1 MKGHLLKFTFLIRCV
16 FRKDIIWRRKV
27 ARILIVEDS
36 NFIRSKIRDAVTQGG
51 HTVVGEAENGV
62 HAINMY
68 AVIKPDI
75 VTMDIT
81 MPILDG
87 LETLKKIMKLDSDCN
102 VIMVSAMG
110 QQMIVVNAIK
120 LGAKHFIVKPIIYPE
135 LLRVID
141 EVIEHKAAA
150 TKNKPSSFSSDT
162 SEIKIHNI
170 TGTFIIDFPQPV
182 SDKAMH
188 KFITVVEGLLYIEP
202 LKLVIDFK
210 NIEYI
215 DPAKLQEINNVI
227 ADVRNKGGE
236 VTIYSQ
242 SNKFIDQLQTTR
254 LPQLTMIKNK
264 NTEQL

>member
-1 MKGHLLKFTFLIRCV
+1 M
-16 FRKDIIWRRKV
+16 

-81 MPILDG
+81 MPIMDG
-87 LETLKKIMKLDSDCN
+87 IETLRKIMKLDPDCN

-110 QQMIVVNAIK
+110 QQMIVINAIK

-141 EVIEHKAAA
+141 EVVQHSAAA
-150 TKNKPSSFSSDT
+150 EKNKPGSFALDT

-170 TGTFIIDFPQPV
+170 TGTFIIDFPYPLTEQ
-182 SDKAMH
+182 AIR

-202 LKLVIDFK
+202 LKIIIDFK
-210 NIEYI
+210 NIEYLE
-215 DPAKLQEINNVI
+215 PEKLLEVNNVI
-227 ADVRNKGGE
+227 ADVRDKGGE
-236 VTIYSQ
+236 LTMYSQ
-242 SNKFIDQLQTTR
+242 SDKFINQLQGSG
-254 LPQLTMIKNK
+254 LPQFNRIQNK
-264 NTEQL
+264 NSQQL